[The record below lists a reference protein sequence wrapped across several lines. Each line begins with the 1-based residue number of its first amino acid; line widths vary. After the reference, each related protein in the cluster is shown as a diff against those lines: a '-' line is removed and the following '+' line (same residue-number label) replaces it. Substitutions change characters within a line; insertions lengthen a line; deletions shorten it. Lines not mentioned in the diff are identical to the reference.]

1 MPMNEEEARAIW
13 LRAAEL
19 QAEAAQRREREARR
33 LGAGDDPAGHVAT
46 DGLTVDA
53 VRTAAVEAGIASEFV
68 DAALTEAS
76 LSGGAS
82 RTLTGWKDRA
92 ATRQLGSDAR
102 RIDASRSV
110 EAAPARVLEAMQRIL
125 PRPPYTLTLHDA
137 RGEDPL
143 DGGLLVFRVPR
154 ITANYTPFTY
164 TMAQLKVEEV
174 GFSLRPSDDGRT
186 TDLSISTSLAQSRRS
201 NWVAS
206 NVIAGASVGAGGLAG
221 LGIAKAT
228 ALAGLA
234 VAAPI
239 AGGAVVLGAFGA
251 WGMWATY
258 RSALRKGRRYFD
270 EMLGAIAMDCRL
282 GPGFFPFLEQ
292 LPDRDVR
299 DADAI
304 IGYDDHGLPG

>member
-1 MPMNEEEARAIW
+1 MNEEEARAIW

-19 QAEAAQRREREARR
+19 QAEAAQRHEREARR
-33 LGAGDDPAGHVAT
+33 LGAGDNPEGEDTT
-46 DGLTVDA
+46 DALTVDA
-53 VRTAAVEAGIASEFV
+53 VRIAAVEAGIAAEFV
-68 DAALTEAS
+68 DAALSEAS
-76 LSGGAS
+76 VSGGAT

-110 EAAPARVLEAMQRIL
+110 EAPPARVVEAMQRIL
-125 PRPPYTLTLHDA
+125 PHPPYTLTLHDA

-164 TMAQLKVEEV
+164 TMAQLKVEKI
-174 GFSLRPSDDGRT
+174 GFSLRPSEDGRST
-186 TDLSISTSLAQSRRS
+186 HLSISTSLAESRRS
-201 NWVAS
+201 NWIAS
-206 NVIAGASVGAGGLAG
+206 NVISGASVGAGGLAG

-228 ALAGLA
+228 AIAGLA

-239 AGGAVVLGAFGA
+239 AGGALALGALGA

-258 RSALRKGRRYFD
+258 RSALRKGRTYFD
-270 EMLGAIAMDCRL
+270 EMLGAIAMDCRM
-282 GPGFFPFLEQ
+282 GPGFFPSRSDASPAGGEG
-292 LPDRDVR
+292 PDPGDLS
-299 DADAI
+299 AL
-304 IGYDDHGLPG
+304 GL